1 MTFYLFRQY
10 ENTKNDDYFYYNT
23 EIKRN
28 YYPNDVEH
36 KIILKLIDI
45 RFKLSEYKNKNDN
58 EINYKIISE
67 NDDNL
72 KIFLIK
78 ILWME
83 SNYDYII
90 NIIKI
95 YNKLSSLEPKNE
107 KDILFNDIEKYIKNG
122 IVKYI
127 AQEKRNPEH
136 TKEVNEYFY
145 IMLASICQCITN
157 EDLLNKLVSDE
168 FPNFIENCQNS
179 LDIITKLSDE
189 LLLFLNERYIIEEFL
204 LIIEGI
210 NKMNLNDKDF
220 SINILMKL
228 KSLSNIIQSEEDN
241 KIKLL
246 IESFL
251 DINEYIIKEL
261 DINKMNNEEN
271 ENNELNKNDVESYD
285 LLVRFYLKEYKRL
298 IDINYRTTILEQ
310 VLNNDEIIKKS
321 LELFKLILKNILQPE
336 IDKFEKIL
344 DKFDNKTDDIY
355 EMIEKKDSVILDDT
369 LLYLFEKH
377 IFIYFEKAELIEDK
391 VIKKKK
397 FPTYS
402 GTGKTRDIII
412 DKEPIDIFA
421 KCLTYLYNINNPK
434 NKTKNKKMKKLFC
447 IAFIRIYIYKLI
459 YTINEGEVANINDVI
474 EKINKNSGNNQEN
487 KIRFIIKNY
496 LYKIIYNIYGRD
508 MSKMKRDNIITK
520 YYLEKLDNNYKN
532 FIDKDKSNVF
542 LHQFLLPKEKDDIKI
557 FKNIF
562 LKIKSYQDN
571 KYNNV
576 DINSIK
582 KDLND
587 YGSDILFMI
596 FSNLTTNNL
605 IELYDNS
612 DSEIQYNF
620 WKNILDKLFKKEIK
634 LLLKNIFNVNE
645 FKKLLNNNNISKK
658 HLEMLLYS
666 IRFCFKTIS
675 SSNNEC
681 LYKKILLGD
690 NNCIKD
696 SFLIG
701 NDISENNYYDIYLSL
716 KEK

>member
-168 FPNFIENCQNS
+168 FPNFIENCQSS

-220 SINILMKL
+220 FLFILMKL
-228 KSLSNIIQSEEDN
+228 KSLLNII
-241 KIKLL
+241 
-246 IESFL
+246 
-251 DINEYIIKEL
+251 
-261 DINKMNNEEN
+261 
-271 ENNELNKNDVESYD
+271 
-285 LLVRFYLKEYKRL
+285 
-298 IDINYRTTILEQ
+298 
-310 VLNNDEIIKKS
+310 
-321 LELFKLILKNILQPE
+321 
-336 IDKFEKIL
+336 
-344 DKFDNKTDDIY
+344 
-355 EMIEKKDSVILDDT
+355 
-369 LLYLFEKH
+369 
-377 IFIYFEKAELIEDK
+377 
-391 VIKKKK
+391 
-397 FPTYS
+397 
-402 GTGKTRDIII
+402 
-412 DKEPIDIFA
+412 
-421 KCLTYLYNINNPK
+421 
-434 NKTKNKKMKKLFC
+434 
-447 IAFIRIYIYKLI
+447 
-459 YTINEGEVANINDVI
+459 
-474 EKINKNSGNNQEN
+474 
-487 KIRFIIKNY
+487 
-496 LYKIIYNIYGRD
+496 
-508 MSKMKRDNIITK
+508 
-520 YYLEKLDNNYKN
+520 
-532 FIDKDKSNVF
+532 
-542 LHQFLLPKEKDDIKI
+542 
-557 FKNIF
+557 
-562 LKIKSYQDN
+562 
-571 KYNNV
+571 
-576 DINSIK
+576 
-582 KDLND
+582 
-587 YGSDILFMI
+587 
-596 FSNLTTNNL
+596 
-605 IELYDNS
+605 
-612 DSEIQYNF
+612 
-620 WKNILDKLFKKEIK
+620 
-634 LLLKNIFNVNE
+634 
-645 FKKLLNNNNISKK
+645 
-658 HLEMLLYS
+658 
-666 IRFCFKTIS
+666 
-675 SSNNEC
+675 
-681 LYKKILLGD
+681 
-690 NNCIKD
+690 
-696 SFLIG
+696 
-701 NDISENNYYDIYLSL
+701 
-716 KEK
+716 